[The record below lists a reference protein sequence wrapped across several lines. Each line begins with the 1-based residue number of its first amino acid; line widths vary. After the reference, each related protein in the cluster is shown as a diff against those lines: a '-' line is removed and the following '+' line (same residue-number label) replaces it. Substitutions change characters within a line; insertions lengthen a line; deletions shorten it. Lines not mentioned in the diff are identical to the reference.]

1 MEKFQKIIT
10 CKDCDKL
17 FNLDGVKLKTV
28 PFQSKLL
35 DRMELKDFDKQSFN
49 QFDNYYDYMD
59 QLSISGES
67 FSVLEDNYKP
77 MLCWGIVPYWKGVA
91 ELWMIPNICLP
102 KYKFKFH
109 KTALKFLEHAAER
122 YKLHRMQVSVHSLNI
137 ISCKWIEKCLF
148 LKEGILK
155 NYGQDK
161 KDWIL
166 YARLF

>member
-1 MEKFQKIIT
+1 MIT

-67 FSVLEDNYKP
+67 FSVLED
-77 MLCWGIVPYWKGVA
+77 I
-91 ELWMIPNICLP
+91 NIFPVHLLEFLLDGTLP
-102 KYKFKFH
+102 
-109 KTALKFLEHAAER
+109 L
-122 YKLHRMQVSVHSLNI
+122 MNI
-137 ISCKWIEKCLF
+137 SM
-148 LKEGILK
+148 
-155 NYGQDK
+155 
-161 KDWIL
+161 
-166 YARLF
+166 